1 MPNFLF
7 NNVAGQLNVYCSL
20 TSLLTMKVFNI
31 CSRWGALLLII
42 HHSSKSLYKACHW
55 EDWDL
60 EEGCYS
66 NSKYSLWIH
75 FGSDSAVR
83 IELFPRKKSYTEDR
97 RFSEIQWDNSFP
109 QQKTTKKFDRINF
122 PTKVLKNI
130 LSLYPCFHTSIRQGI
145 CAEGD
150 LQPIRRLGCWLQPGS
165 QESDPQKSFCKW
177 HQYGISIQSST
188 KLRETF
194 RQITPKLWATK
205 TWDWDKYYCLYISL
219 L

>member
-1 MPNFLF
+1 MFI
-7 NNVAGQLNVYCSL
+7 V
-20 TSLLTMKVFNI
+20 LLQVKRQWRFSISVLDEVHFF
-31 CSRWGALLLII
+31 W
-42 HHSSKSLYKACHW
+42 LYITPASPSTKHVT
-55 EDWDL
+55 E
-60 EEGCYS
+60 
-66 NSKYSLWIH
+66 
-75 FGSDSAVR
+75 R
-83 IELFPRKKSYTEDR
+83 IETLKKGAIQIASIPFGFISEVTQLSELNYSQEKRVTQKTGGSCTH
-97 RFSEIQWDNSFP
+97 SEIQWDNSFP

-205 TWDWDKYYCLYISL
+205 TWDWDKLFIH
-219 L
+219 